1 MLIDIFARR
10 YPSWLDSLGSYG
22 EIDVVNS
29 LLYVTVLALAALS
42 NSYHCEI
49 NHLRRGWGSHLL
61 VSVAAVGLLVS
72 IAIIAIVAWSS
83 ARA

>member
-10 YPSWLDSLGSYG
+10 YPSWLGSLGSYG
-22 EIDVVNS
+22 DIDVVNL
-29 LLYVTVLALAALS
+29 LLYVTVLALTALA

-49 NHLRRGWGSHLL
+49 NNLRRGWGSHLL
-61 VSVAAVGLLVS
+61 VSVAATGLLVS
-72 IAIIAIVAWSS
+72 LAIIAIVAWSS